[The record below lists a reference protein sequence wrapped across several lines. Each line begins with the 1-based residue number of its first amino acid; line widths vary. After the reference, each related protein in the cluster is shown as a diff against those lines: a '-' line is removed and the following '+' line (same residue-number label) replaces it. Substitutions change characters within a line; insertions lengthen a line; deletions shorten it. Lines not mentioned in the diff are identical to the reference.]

1 MSFRKLISLS
11 SLSTFL
17 LFFGCSKN
25 SLVYEEIPEEI
36 LYSCIDYDRVADP
49 NFDSNDLYAFW
60 DIFVA
65 DAKCSMS
72 SSPDYDKLNTDVYIF
87 YEYESDALFASG
99 EVLDYGA
106 YAASSCDDS
115 RVRVGIAFRYWND
128 INIWQKLGLMYHEF
142 GHDVLRYG
150 HSSNPDDIMHAS
162 SPFASTYNGFIE
174 SKNRFFDKKFEGL
187 RYLDCSWY
195 EGYIS
200 GASKPNL
207 PHVFHDCSKDHN

>member
-1 MSFRKLISLS
+1 MSYRQLIVSISFSLI
-11 SLSTFL
+11 FI
-17 LFFGCSKN
+17 GCSKN
-25 SLVYEEIPEEI
+25 SLNYEEVPEEI
-36 LYSCIDYDRVADP
+36 LFSCVDYSRVTDP
-49 NFDSNDLYAFW
+49 NFDSDDLYAFW

-72 SSPDYDKLNTDVYIF
+72 SNPDYDKLNTDVDIF

-106 YAASSCDDS
+106 YAATSCDDS
-115 RVRVGIAFRYWND
+115 RVRVGIAFRYWSD

-150 HSSNPDDIMHAS
+150 HSSNPDDIMHPS
-162 SPFASTYNGFIE
+162 SPFASSYNGFIE
-174 SKNRFFDKKFEGL
+174 SKNRFFEKKFDGL

-200 GASKPNL
+200 GNSKAKPPDIL
-207 PHVFHDCSKDHN
+207 HDCDKDHSN

>member
-1 MSFRKLISLS
+1 M
-11 SLSTFL
+11 T
-17 LFFGCSKN
+17 
-25 SLVYEEIPEEI
+25 
-36 LYSCIDYDRVADP
+36 DP
-49 NFDSNDLYAFW
+49 NFDSDDLYAFW
-60 DIFVA
+60 DIFVE

-72 SSPDYDKLNTDVYIF
+72 SSPDYDKLNTDVDIF

-106 YAASSCDDS
+106 YAATSCDDS
-115 RVRVGIAFRYWND
+115 RVRVGIAFRYWSD

-150 HSSNPDDIMHAS
+150 HSLNPDDIMHPS

-174 SKNRFFDKKFEGL
+174 SKNRFFEKKFDGL

-195 EGYIS
+195 EDYINGVS
-200 GASKPNL
+200 EPDL
-207 PHVFHDCSKDHN
+207 PHLLHDCSIDHN